1 MRKTTSNRVLKPV
14 TQRIAKMAAQVKSS
28 IVKRLK
34 RLHRPYRSSCEY
46 IHPEDY
52 IPSGEFFKL
61 NIAETHWVDWNNSTR
76 GNRGITTNP
85 SYLLDLF
92 GNLCGDTTRDLR
104 TEMINHLSQNSDYY
118 GKKLVVCFIMNGID
132 IIDWLAKMS
141 KPSMPVDEIGIY
153 ILSNMLD
160 LHATVYRRNR
170 LWSTL
175 ELRGATEDSLVANS
189 DLLLVWVEPG
199 RYCVL

>member
-1 MRKTTSNRVLKPV
+1 MRKTTDNRVLKLGS
-14 TQRIAKMAAQVKSS
+14 QRIAKMAAQIKTS
-28 IVKRLK
+28 IIKRLK

-52 IPSGEFFKL
+52 VPSGDFFKL
-61 NIAETHWVDWNNSTR
+61 HIAETHWIDWNNSTR

-92 GNLCGDTTRDLR
+92 GNLCGDTSRDLR

-118 GKKLVVCFIMNGID
+118 GRKLVVCFIMNGLD

-141 KPSMPVDEIGIY
+141 KPSTPLDEIGIY
-153 ILSNMLD
+153 
-160 LHATVYRRNR
+160 V
-170 LWSTL
+170 
-175 ELRGATEDSLVANS
+175 TEQYAGLAC
-189 DLLLVWVEPG
+189 
-199 RYCVL
+199 YCVQKEPIMEYTWN